1 MERQQRKIHVV
12 GINSS
17 KFQDLSL
24 IIQEL
29 LLKTR
34 NIAIPK
40 SYFEEL
46 KDWFNDS
53 IDKKT
58 LYKSN
63 SDFKLID
70 WLKNCKMD
78 AILIS
83 RGDPLWYGIGR
94 VLLDNFSKNEL
105 LFYPS
110 NTCLQMAFS
119 KLKKPWQ
126 NVNCTSI
133 HGRDSNELIRLLK
146 LKVPTL
152 VIIPDSKNNG
162 LNLIRKNLIELQ
174 LESYYEFWVFENLG
188 HENEKIRMIK
198 IIEKL
203 PEDISD
209 LNLVVLSKSDSH
221 SYIEKYPL
229 FGLKDNLFKT
239 FSDRPNLI
247 TKREIRI
254 QILADLELPE
264 EGTLWDIG
272 AGSGTI
278 GLEALKLRP
287 KLKLVAIDKRFGT
300 KEMISE
306 NAKRLD
312 VIPSKIFEKDIKELL
327 ELGFTEDLGE
337 PNRIVIG
344 GCNQLTKIF
353 IIKKLTSILNKGDII
368 VIPLVTYEVLQEI
381 QKIFEELKYE
391 VNLNLIQTFKG
402 ISISEGTRFEPN
414 NPVFLIKGKKLM

>member
-198 IIEKL
+198 IIEKP

-327 ELGFTEDLGE
+327 ELGFSEDLGE

>member
-198 IIEKL
+198 IIEKP

-327 ELGFTEDLGE
+327 ELGFSEDLGE

-344 GCNQLTKIF
+344 GCNKLTKIF

>member
-1 MERQQRKIHVV
+1 MEIQQRKIHVV

-24 IIQEL
+24 IVQEL
-29 LLKTR
+29 LLKTK

-46 KDWFNDS
+46 EDWFKDS

-63 SDFKLID
+63 SDFKLIE
-70 WLKNCKMD
+70 WLRNCKND
-78 AILIS
+78 AVLIS

-94 VLLDNFSKNEL
+94 VLLDNFSKNDL
-105 LFYPS
+105 FFYPS
-110 NTCLQMAFS
+110 NTCLQIAFS

-126 NVNCTSI
+126 NVNCISI
-133 HGRDSNELIRLLK
+133 HGRDSNELVRLLK
-146 LKVPTL
+146 LKVPNL

-162 LNLIRKNLIELQ
+162 INLIRKNLLELQ

-188 HENEKIRMIK
+188 YQNEKIRMIK
-198 IIEKL
+198 TIEKL
-203 PEDISD
+203 PEDISN
-209 LNLVVLSKSDSH
+209 LNLVVLSKSDSP
-221 SYIEKYPL
+221 SYSEKHPL

-264 EGTLWDIG
+264 EGILWDIG

-300 KEMISE
+300 KEIISE

-312 VIPSKIFEKDIKELL
+312 VIPSKIFEEDIKELL
-327 ELGFTEDLGE
+327 ELEFSEYLGK
-337 PNRIVIG
+337 PTRIVIG
-344 GCNQLTKIF
+344 GCNKLTKIF
-353 IIKKLTSILNKGDII
+353 IIKRLTPILNKGDII
-368 VIPLVTYEVLQEI
+368 VLPLVTYEVLQEI
-381 QKIFEELKYE
+381 QKIFEEFKYE

>member
-327 ELGFTEDLGE
+327 ELGFSEDLGE